1 MSRMIVE
8 TATLGS
14 RAVGESIT
22 IPELDGQH
30 SLRALLR
37 PLVEQGLARYEA
49 HRSRSALLT
58 ILTPAD
64 LVEGVETGRYGREPR
79 RLPGAPTLD
88 DAHARAVEAFTDELF
103 FAFLDD
109 VRITDLDDI
118 VTIQPH
124 SRLRLVRL
132 VALTG

>member
-1 MSRMIVE
+1 MIVE

-14 RAVGESIT
+14 RAVGETLI
-22 IPELDGQH
+22 LAQVDGQR
-30 SLRALLR
+30 SLRGILR
-37 PLVEQGLARYEA
+37 TLVEQGLADYEA
-49 HRSRSALLT
+49 HRERSALLR

-64 LVEGVETGRYGREPR
+64 LVAGVETGRYGREPR
-79 RLPGAPTLD
+79 MLPEAPGLD
-88 DAHARAVEAFTDELF
+88 EAHGRAVEAFGDELF

-118 VTIQPH
+118 VMIEPH

>member
-14 RAVGESIT
+14 RAAGET
-22 IPELDGQH
+22 LDIPELDGDR
-30 SLRALLR
+30 SLRELLHT
-37 PLVEQGLARYEA
+37 LVEQGLVAYEG
-49 HRSRSALLT
+49 HRSRSALLR

-64 LVEGVETGRYGREPR
+64 LVEGAATGRYGREPR
-79 RLPGAPTLD
+79 EVPAAP
-88 DAHARAVEAFTDELF
+88 AFEAAYARAVEAFTDELF

-118 VTIQPH
+118 VTIEPY

>member
-14 RAVGESIT
+14 RVVGDVLTVS
-22 IPELDGQH
+22 ELDGRH
-30 SLRALLR
+30 SLRSLLR
-37 PLVEQGLARYEA
+37 PLVEQGLAAYEA
-49 HRSRSALLT
+49 HRSRSNLLQ
-58 ILTPAD
+58 ILTPVD
-64 LVEGVETGRYGREPR
+64 LVEGAETGRYGREPR
-79 RLPGAPTLD
+79 VLPSAPSSE
-88 DAHARAVEAFTDELF
+88 AAYARAVEAFDDELF

-109 VRITDLDDI
+109 VRITDLDEI
-118 VTIQPH
+118 VMIEPL